1 MRSLTGGRVRA
12 IGRLPGRWGPLRDHD
27 ARFLVAGSFVASLGY
42 GLYTTG
48 SLLFYT
54 RVVGL
59 SPQEVGLGLSVAGAA
74 AIVSAPFV
82 GQWADRLTARR
93 ACIFIGIA
101 QALLLASSVLVTSF
115 GWFALV
121 ISLLG
126 VAENGGAVARQALV
140 ADVASPTERVR
151 LAALLRSSFTLGL
164 TVGLAVAGAAI
175 AFDSAAVYT
184 TIMLVNG
191 ATALVAVGLTVFVS
205 SEGKVA
211 TPAPAAALLG
221 ALRDVPYVA
230 VAILSGLIGIVDTII
245 AVGVPLWIVDRT
257 EVPRPFASWILVLN
271 TALVVVMQVPLSRW
285 IRDAKTARRA
295 FIFAALAGAV
305 GLGPLALT
313 RNTPT
318 GVALS
323 ALALSVAILT
333 GASLLGAGASWALRY
348 GLAPEGSQGVYG
360 GVFSTAVSVKSLVGP
375 AIVTFAVTH
384 SLSGGLLLLGAY
396 LGLAALSGPV
406 VRWGY
411 RSRSRYV
418 EGSYLVSSP

>member
-1 MRSLTGGRVRA
+1 MRSLRGGRVPA
-12 IGRLPGRWGPLRDHD
+12 IGRPAGRGGPLRDHD
-27 ARFLVAGSFVASLGY
+27 ARLLVAGGFVASLGY

-59 SPQEVGLGLSVAGAA
+59 SAQEVGLGLSVAGAA

-93 ACIFIGIA
+93 ACILIGIA
-101 QALLLASSVLVTSF
+101 QALLLASAVLVTSF
-115 GWFALV
+115 GWFVLV

-164 TVGLAVAGAAI
+164 TVGLAVAGAGI

-184 TIMLVNG
+184 TIILVNG

-211 TPAPAAALLG
+211 TPAPAAAVLG

-230 VAILSGLIGIVDTII
+230 VAMLSGLIGIVDTII
-245 AVGVPLWIVDRT
+245 AVGVPLWIIDRT
-257 EVPRPFASWILVLN
+257 EVPRPFASWILILN
-271 TALVVVMQVPLSRW
+271 AALVVVMQVPLARW

-295 FIFAALAGAV
+295 LVCAALAGAA

-313 RNTPT
+313 RSTPT
-318 GVALS
+318 GLALS
-323 ALALSVAILT
+323 ALALSVALLT
-333 GASLLGAGASWALRY
+333 GASLLGAGSSWALRY
-348 GLAPEGSQGVYG
+348 GLAPEGSQGLYG
-360 GVFSTAVSVKSLVGP
+360 GVFSTAVSVKALVGP

-384 SLSGGLLLLGAY
+384 NLSGGLLLVVGY
-396 LGLAALSGPV
+396 LGLAGLSGPV

-418 EGSYLVSSP
+418 EGSHLVSS